1 MSDIP
6 QIVVEDKIVMEVLM
20 KYAKRSQVGQ
30 EKYGT
35 TLQTN
40 NKDNY
45 LQHLQEELMDAT
57 LYLQKII
64 EQNQEITKLVKDH
77 PNDAELGMKIRNLVR

>member
-1 MSDIP
+1 MSVDLM
-6 QIVVEDKIVMEVLM
+6 VEDKIVMNVLA
-20 KYAKRSQVGQ
+20 KYAIRSKVGQ

-57 LYLQKII
+57 LYLQKLMSLDK
-64 EQNQEITKLVKDH
+64 EITKLVKDH
-77 PNDAELGMKIRNLVR
+77 ANDAELGMKIRNLVR